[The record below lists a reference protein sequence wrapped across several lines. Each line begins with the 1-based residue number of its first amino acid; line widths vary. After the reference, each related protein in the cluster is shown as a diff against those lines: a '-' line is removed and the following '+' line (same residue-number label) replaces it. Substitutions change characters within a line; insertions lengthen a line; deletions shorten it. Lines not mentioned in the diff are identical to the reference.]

1 MRTPNIYITTEVR
14 LQSDLDGNTDTPHTA
29 ALYARWT
36 PFAEAFG
43 SVTVV
48 GRRRLASEPTAG
60 RVDGPGVEVLG
71 LPYYHGLK
79 NMIRTLPRVIHA
91 VSKVGTRGD
100 IFIGRLP
107 EPLSLLLF
115 VRSLRVRGR
124 FISLVVAD
132 PQQLGQSFLPGR
144 AGSVVGSVL
153 AQITRSC
160 VRRSTGVI
168 YVTQSW
174 LQGLYP
180 AAEGVPVLARSNVA
194 LTADS
199 FVAGPRTLGADTQRI
214 RLVTVSTLG
223 SPAKGVDVLLEC
235 VSRLKKEGLDVQLD
249 VVGGGSELTKL
260 QALSRHLG
268 IDEDV
273 DFHGHVSD
281 RRQVVAL
288 LDAAHVYVS
297 ASRVE
302 GLPRALVEAQA
313 RGLPVVSTD
322 AGGTRELVEQDLIV
336 AIDDVAALSR
346 KTKSLASDP
355 GYYEATSV
363 KSLASAH
370 AIQESARESRLVT
383 FLQAN
388 FVPTGPGP
396 TGSGRPH

>member
-1 MRTPNIYITTEVR
+1 MRKIDIFITTEVR
-14 LQSDLDGNTDTPHTA
+14 LQSDPDGNTDTPHTA
-29 ALYARWT
+29 ALHARWT
-36 PFAEAFG
+36 PFAKAFG

-48 GRRRLASEPTAG
+48 GRRRIASEPTAG
-60 RVDGPGVEVLG
+60 RVNGPEVEVLG

-79 NMIRTLPRVIHA
+79 SMILTMPKVIRA
-91 VSKVGTRGD
+91 VSKVGVRGD

-115 VRSLRVRGR
+115 ARSIQVRGR

-132 PQQLGQSFLPGR
+132 PKQLGQSFLPGR
-144 AGSVVGSVL
+144 AGTLVGSIL
-153 AQITRSC
+153 AHVTRWC

-168 YVTQSW
+168 YVTQTW

-180 AAEGVPVLARSNVA
+180 ASDGVPVLARSNVA
-194 LTADS
+194 LTTDS
-199 FVAGPRTLGADTQRI
+199 FVDGPRTLDASAQRL

-235 VSRLKKEGLDVQLD
+235 LSNLKNEGLDVQLD
-249 VVGGGSELTKL
+249 VVGGGGELTKL
-260 QALSRHLG
+260 QDLARHLG
-268 IDEDV
+268 IQDHV
-273 DFHGHVSD
+273 KFHGHVSD

-288 LDAAHVYVS
+288 LDAADVYIS

-322 AGGTRELVEQDLIV
+322 AGGTSELVEQDLLV
-336 AIDDVAALSR
+336 AIGDVEALSQ
-346 KTKSLASDP
+346 KTRLLISDP
-355 GYYEATSV
+355 SYYEATSI

-370 AIQESARESRLVT
+370 AIQESARESRLVA

-388 FVPTGPGP
+388 FVVAGPGS
-396 TGSGRPH
+396 TGS